1 MKLSRSS
8 SKSTLTGVS
17 SLLRKTFGDLQDFED
32 SRGASLQHSQGR
44 YYKFIKHQ
52 NITRFLENLLH
63 LAVIFRPLKLSL
75 GIVRITTC
83 GCFLVIHRPLLLA
96 ASCISRNI
104 LVSAGGLAGICSWV
118 TTYPQDVIKSRV
130 QGDGWGRHQ
139 RYHGPRHC
147 LRVRVVM
154 KNITL
159 LVYNQR
165 SKLC

>member
-8 SKSTLTGVS
+8 SKFTLTGVS

-44 YYKFIKHQ
+44 YHKFIKLQ

-63 LAVIFRPLKLSL
+63 LAVIFHLLKLL
-75 GIVRITTC
+75 PGIVRITTC

-96 ASCISRNI
+96 AGCISRNI

-130 QGDGWGRHQ
+130 QGDGWGPHQ
-139 RYHGPRHC
+139 RYQGPRHC

-154 KNITL
+154 KIHLNTL
-159 LVYNQR
+159 LVYNQ
-165 SKLC
+165 SSV